1 MNDSALSTPSS
12 SDMSKMKTFSTA
24 IEISAAD
31 AMRSTCDFSQT
42 PAVSSATPMTSHS
55 AE

>member
-1 MNDSALSTPSS
+1 MKDIALSTPSS
-12 SDMSKMKTFSTA
+12 SDMSKRKTFSTA
-24 IEISAAD
+24 IAINAAE

-42 PAVSSATPMTSHS
+42 PAVSSATPITSQS